1 MKKIL
6 LLIVSGLLIACMAGS
21 AMAQPAIMTLY
32 DSNNN
37 MITKIAG
44 GNPTTVRAHVSD
56 IWYDVLGNTHA
67 RTFSVSVVTGS
78 LQIQVS
84 DDGGITW
91 TDPASGA
98 VIHYTA
104 NIKNANAGNYDFLIK
119 VSGSTG
125 KLTIKDT
132 SDDAVSTVED
142 PVTNTII
149 KNYDV
154 AAQSPNVDI
163 PEFPT
168 VALPVAAI
176 LGLVF
181 IFGRKKEEL

>member
-32 DSNNN
+32 NENGDV
-37 MITKIAG
+37 ITKITG
-44 GNPTTVRAHVSD
+44 GNPTTIKAHVSD
-56 IWYDVLGNTHA
+56 IYYSKLGTHD
-67 RTFSVSVVTGS
+67 RTFSVTVADGELKV
-78 LQIQVS
+78 QIS
-84 DDGGITW
+84 ADGGSTW
-91 TDPASGA
+91 TTPSKEDSISYKA
-98 VIHYTA
+98 VP
-104 NIKNANAGNYDFLIK
+104 NEKYDFLVR
-119 VSGSTG
+119 VSGYDG
-125 KLTIKDT
+125 LVTI
-132 SDDAVSTVED
+132 SDKSNSAID
-142 PVTNTII
+142 PNVVV

-154 AAQSPNVDI
+154 ATQSPNVDI